1 MLNLFRGLVRRFMDV
16 YGRVY
21 PLDPKRIGGEIFTS
35 VEKKLCAN
43 VSFLLLIR
51 RTLRMEAVAAGQIID
66 AAEA

>member
-43 VSFLLLIR
+43 VSFLLL
-51 RTLRMEAVAAGQIID
+51 VFSQKNGFSV
-66 AAEA
+66 